1 MNLSP
6 KVSSEQNYY
15 EELPFVRLPHYP
27 PQGEGTAKAWTLF
40 LWTIGN
46 YNLGIQPLQLIRTT
60 NYPG

>member
-15 EELPFVRLPHYP
+15 KELPFVRLPHYP
-27 PQGEGTAKAWTLF
+27 PQDEGAAKAWTLF